1 MTIFYI
7 SVIVVLAAAAVF
19 LFTRK
24 THLEAELKFTRQQ
37 LEDQTTRQEKELTQL
52 SKYFGETMEKVSAQL
67 KNDTSEMLKE
77 RQKEFSESSDRNIGL
92 IIKPLRDKLAE
103 LSETMAKDGQAQ
115 AKRHGEMDATIKLM
129 MEQNEASRKSAEQ
142 LAKALKCDGKVQG
155 DWGETVLMQMLSKQ
169 GLTEGL
175 HFDTQYTMRDAS
187 GKVIHTEEGNSMLRP
202 DVILHLDEVRDV
214 IIDSKVSMKDYMD
227 YVNAESEEE
236 RASALR
242 RHIDSVRKH
251 VRELSRK
258 DYSGYVKA
266 PKRSAGYVIMFVPN
280 IGALWAALN
289 TEPSLWQWAAE
300 QNVYIADEQSL
311 YGALKIIEMT
321 WTNIAQVQ
329 NQQKVFD
336 AAGDIIDRVGQFV
349 DSYESIGNAL
359 KSAGKAFDEGRKKLE
374 PGGQSIITSAKKL
387 MELGAKA
394 KKPRTVSN
402 LKPFMEITDS
412 SSEI

>member
-7 SVIVVLAAAAVF
+7 AAIIVLAILAAI
-19 LFTRK
+19 LFTKK
-24 THLEAELKFTRQQ
+24 TKLEAELKFARQQ
-37 LEDQTTRQEKELTQL
+37 LTDQTERGEKELEHL
-52 SKYFGETMEKVSAQL
+52 SKFFGETMDKVSAQL
-67 KNDTSEMLKE
+67 KNDTSEMLKA
-77 RQKEFSESSDRNIGL
+77 RQKEFAESSDKNIGL

-103 LSETMAKDGQAQ
+103 LSEAMEKDGQAQ
-115 AKRHGEMDATIKLM
+115 ARRHGQMDATIKLM
-129 MEQNEASRKSAEQ
+129 MEQNEASRRSAEE
-142 LAKALKCDGKVQG
+142 LAKALRSDSKVQG
-155 DWGETVLMQMLSKQ
+155 DWGETVLLQLLSRQ

-175 HFDTQYTMRDAS
+175 HFDTQYTMRDSS
-187 GKVIHTEEGNSMLRP
+187 GKVIRTEDGNNMLRP
-202 DVILHLDEVRDV
+202 DVILHLDEVREV

-227 YVNAESEEE
+227 FVNAESEEE
-236 RASALR
+236 RSAALG
-242 RHIDSVRKH
+242 RHMDSVKKH
-251 VRELSRK
+251 VKELSRK

-266 PKRSAGYVIMFVPN
+266 PKQSAGYVIMFVPN

-349 DSYESIGNAL
+349 DSYESVGEAL
-359 KSAGKAFDEGRKKLE
+359 RNAGKAFEDGKKKLE

-394 KKPRTVSN
+394 KKAKTAEA
-402 LKPFMEITDS
+402 LKPFLDIE
-412 SSEI
+412 